1 MAIGGKLIYN
11 CYMFWLYRNHTAEKK
26 WEEMRKKWEEM
37 REKQNKLLNCHTG
50 INQDF
55 KKVSGN

>member
-1 MAIGGKLIYN
+1 MVIGGKLIYN
-11 CYMFWLYRNHTAEKK
+11 CYMFWLYRNYIVEKK

-37 REKQNKLLNCHTG
+37 REKQNKLFNCYIG

-55 KKVSGN
+55 KKVFGN